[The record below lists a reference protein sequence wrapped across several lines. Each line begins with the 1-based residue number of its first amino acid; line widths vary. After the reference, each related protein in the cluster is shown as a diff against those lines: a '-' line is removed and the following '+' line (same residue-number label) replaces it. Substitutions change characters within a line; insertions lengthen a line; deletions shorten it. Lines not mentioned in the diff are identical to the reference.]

1 MTTAI
6 STHRFLQLNEVVDA
20 CEAKARVHFRCATK
34 ADKIGN
40 RGAAT
45 YFRARATKFL
55 RVAARAALKA
65 GM

>member
-6 STHRFLQLNEVVDA
+6 STRRFFQLNEVVDA
-20 CEAKARVHFRCATK
+20 CEAQARVHFRCATK

-40 RGAAT
+40 RGAAI

-55 RVAARAALKA
+55 RVATRAALKA
-65 GM
+65 GL